1 MHRPWPWRTEISTMS
16 HMRLFAGVARPGA
29 TALAIAAILAGCNG
43 VADPGFAKI
52 EDGVAQTLG
61 TDGQIDV
68 FVSLVPPA
76 GYGEPGAD
84 LEAMKHEIARSQD
97 EVLAALDPADY
108 RNRIR
113 YETIPALAGTVL
125 TRKGLETLEAHP
137 EVVSVAVDEGGSG
150 S

>member
-1 MHRPWPWRTEISTMS
+1 MS
-16 HMRLFAGVARPGA
+16 HRRRFAGVARPGA
-29 TALAIAAILAGCNG
+29 IAFAIAALLAGCGG

-52 EDGVAQTLG
+52 EDGVARTLG
-61 TDGQIDV
+61 TEGRIDV

-84 LEAMKHEIARSQD
+84 LEAMKSAIARSQD
-97 EVLAALDPADY
+97 EVLSALDPADY

-125 TRKGLETLEAHP
+125 TEKGLEALEAHP
-137 EVVSVAVDEGGSG
+137 DVVSVAVDEGGSG